1 MEIHNNCKSIV
12 MKKIYIIL
20 SLIFLFNSCETENK
34 IHYAIVIH
42 GGAGT
47 ILKENMSDELEV
59 AYKEKIK
66 EALDAGHYIL
76 KTNGTSIDAV
86 EAAIKILEDSELFN
100 AGKGSVLSNNEEVEM
115 DASIMT
121 GRNLNAGAIS
131 GIKHIKNP
139 ISLARKVMEESEH
152 VFLSGKGAEDFGV
165 YKGFETVDNNSFI
178 TDRRLNSIRNIK
190 RKNSIQNNK
199 FGTVGCVALD
209 KFGNITSGTS
219 TGGMTN
225 KKWNRIGDVPI
236 IGAGTYANNKTCGIS
251 STGWGE
257 YFIRNVVAYD
267 ISSQIDYLK
276 IGINEAAKNTLKKV
290 KDLGGSGGVIG
301 IDSYGNVM
309 MDFNTKGM
317 YRGYINSDGETKIKI
332 YQ

>member
-1 MEIHNNCKSIV
+1 MNKMHTIFIL
-12 MKKIYIIL
+12 IL
-20 SLIFLFNSCETENK
+20 SLISCTTENE
-34 IHYAIVIH
+34 IEYAIVIH

-59 AYKEKIK
+59 LYKEKMI
-66 EALDAGHYIL
+66 EALEAGEYIL
-76 KTNGTSIDAV
+76 KNDGTSLDSV
-86 EAAIKILEDSELFN
+86 EATIKILEDSELFN
-100 AGKGSVLSNNEEVEM
+100 AGIGSVLSNNEEVEM

-121 GRNLNAGAIS
+121 GQNLNAGAVS

-139 ISLARKVMEESEH
+139 ISLARIVMEESEH
-152 VFLSGKGAEDFGV
+152 VFLSGEGAEDFAFS
-165 YKGFETVDNNSFI
+165 KGFETVDNDSFI
-178 TDRRLNSIRNIK
+178 TERRLNSVRNAKK
-190 RKNSIQNNK
+190 RDSIQDNK

-225 KKWNRIGDVPI
+225 KKWSRIGDVPI

-267 ISSQIDYLK
+267 ISSQIEYLK
-276 IGINEAAKNTLKKV
+276 IDINQAAKNTLKKV
-290 KDLGGSGGVIG
+290 KDLGGTGGVIG
-301 IDSYGNVM
+301 VDSNGNIM

-317 YRGYINSDGETKIKI
+317 YRGYMKSNGETKIEI

>member
-1 MEIHNNCKSIV
+1 
-12 MKKIYIIL
+12 MKKTYKLLALILLII
-20 SLIFLFNSCETENK
+20 SCETVNK
-34 IHYAIVIH
+34 NKFAIVIH

-47 ILKENMSDELEV
+47 ILKENMSNELET
-59 AYKEKIK
+59 AYKDKMK
-66 EALDAGHYIL
+66 EALEAGHYIL

-121 GRNLNAGAIS
+121 GHNLNAGAIS

-152 VFLSGKGAEDFGV
+152 VFLSGEGAEDFAV
-165 YKGFETVDNNSFI
+165 SKGFKTVENNSFI
-178 TDRRLNSIRNIK
+178 TERRLNSVRNAKK
-190 RKNSIQNNK
+190 RDSIQDNK

-236 IGAGTYANNKTCGIS
+236 IGAGTYANNNTCGIS

-276 IGINEAAKNTLKKV
+276 IDINQAAKNTLKKV

-301 IDSYGNVM
+301 IDRNGNIM

-317 YRGYINSDGETKIKI
+317 YRGYIKSDGETIIEI

>member
-1 MEIHNNCKSIV
+1 
-12 MKKIYIIL
+12 MKKTYKLLALILLII
-20 SLIFLFNSCETENK
+20 SCETVNK
-34 IHYAIVIH
+34 NKFAIVIH

-47 ILKENMSDELEV
+47 ILKENMSNELET
-59 AYKEKIK
+59 AYKDKMK
-66 EALDAGHYIL
+66 EALEAGHYIL

-100 AGKGSVLSNNEEVEM
+100 AGKGSVLSKNEEVEM

-121 GRNLNAGAIS
+121 GHNLNAGAIS

-152 VFLSGKGAEDFGV
+152 VFLSGEGAEDFAV
-165 YKGFETVDNNSFI
+165 SKGFKTVENNSFI
-178 TDRRLNSIRNIK
+178 TERRLNSVRNAKK
-190 RKNSIQNNK
+190 RDSIQDNK

-236 IGAGTYANNKTCGIS
+236 IGAGTYANNNTCGIS

-276 IGINEAAKNTLKKV
+276 ININQAAKNTLKKV

-301 IDSYGNVM
+301 IDNNGNVM

-317 YRGYINSDGETKIKI
+317 YRGYIKSDGETIIEI

>member
-1 MEIHNNCKSIV
+1 MNR
-12 MKKIYIIL
+12 IYIIFILIL
-20 SLIFLFNSCETENK
+20 SLTSCNTENE
-34 IHYAIVIH
+34 IEYAIVIH

-47 ILKENMSDELEV
+47 ILKENMSYELEV
-59 AYKEKIK
+59 LYKNKMR
-66 EALDAGHYIL
+66 EALEVGHYIL
-76 KTNGTSIDAV
+76 KTNGTSLDAV

-121 GRNLNAGAIS
+121 GKNLNAGAIS

-139 ISLARKVMEESEH
+139 ISLARIVMEESEH
-152 VFLSGKGAEDFGV
+152 VFLSGEGAEDFAV
-165 YKGFETVDNNSFI
+165 SKGFETIENNSFI
-178 TDRRLNSIRNIK
+178 TERRLNSVRNAKK
-190 RKNSIQNNK
+190 RDSIQDNK

-267 ISSQIDYLK
+267 ISTQIDYLK
-276 IGINEAAKNTLKKV
+276 IDINQAAKNTLKKV
-290 KDLGGSGGVIG
+290 KDLGGTGGVIG
-301 IDSYGNVM
+301 IDKNGNVM

-317 YRGYINSDGETKIKI
+317 YRGYIKSDGEINIEI

>member
-1 MEIHNNCKSIV
+1 
-12 MKKIYIIL
+12 MKKTYTLLALILLII
-20 SLIFLFNSCETENK
+20 SCETVNK
-34 IHYAIVIH
+34 NEFAIVIH

-47 ILKENMSDELEV
+47 ILKENMSNELET
-59 AYKEKIK
+59 AYKDKMK
-66 EALDAGHYIL
+66 EALEAGHYVL
-76 KTNGTSIDAV
+76 KTNGASIDAV

-100 AGKGSVLSNNEEVEM
+100 AGRGSVLSNNEEVEM

-121 GRNLNAGAIS
+121 GHNLNAGAIS

-152 VFLSGKGAEDFGV
+152 VFLSGKGAEDFAV
-165 YKGFETVDNNSFI
+165 SKGFETIENNSFI
-178 TDRRLNSIRNIK
+178 IERRLNSVRNAKK
-190 RKNSIQNNK
+190 RDSIQNNK

-236 IGAGTYANNKTCGIS
+236 IGAGTYANNNTCGIS

-276 IGINEAAKNTLKKV
+276 IDINQAAKNTLKKV

-301 IDSYGNVM
+301 IDSNGNIM

-317 YRGYINSDGETKIKI
+317 YRGYINSDGETKIEI